1 MTEDKQQTNKS
12 EAPSP
17 SERARERLLRL
28 VVLGGGESGVGTAVL
43 AQKKGFDVF
52 LSDKG
57 KIKDKYKDVL
67 SKNNID
73 WEEEQHTEALIL
85 NADEV
90 VKSPGIPDKAE
101 LIKALHKKGIPVISE
116 IEFAGRYTNAKKIC
130 ITGSNGK
137 TTTTLLIHH
146 ILKKAG
152 LNVALGGN
160 VGKSFAMLVA
170 ENACDPAKKDFDCYV
185 LELSSF
191 QLDGMFDF
199 KADIAILL
207 NITPDHLDR
216 YNYEMQN
223 YVDSKFRIIRNQ
235 TENDAF
241 VYCIDDE
248 VIAQELKKR
257 KINAKQFPF
266 SIKQKVELGAYLDE
280 NNQLVINTNN
290 TNPLFMTI
298 QELALQGK
306 HNIYNSMAAAVSAK
320 LVEIRKETIRESLS
334 DFHNIGHRLEVV
346 GNVHGIEFINDS
358 KATNVNSTWYA
369 LESMTNPVIL
379 ILGGVD
385 KGNDYSL
392 LNELVK
398 EKVKAIIC
406 LGADNNKIIKAFGG
420 MVETIVEAGSAKEAV
435 AHGYR
440 IGKKGDTV
448 LLSPACA
455 SFDLFEDYED
465 RGTQFKQAV
474 RAL

>member
-1 MTEDKQQTNKS
+1 MK
-12 EAPSP
+12 
-17 SERARERLLRL
+17 RL
-28 VVLGGGESGVGTAVL
+28 VILGGGESGAGTAIL
-43 AQKKGFDVF
+43 GKKKGFDVF

-57 KIKDKYKDVL
+57 KLKDQYKEVL
-67 SKNNID
+67 SKNEIK
-73 WEEEQHTEALIL
+73 WEEEQHTESLIL

-90 VKSPGIPDKAE
+90 VKSPGIPDTAP
-101 LIKALHKKGIPVISE
+101 LIKKLRENKIPVISE
-116 IEFAGRYTNAKKIC
+116 IEFAGRYTKAKTIC

-137 TTTTLLIHH
+137 TTTTLLTYH

-152 LNVALGGN
+152 LNVGLGGN
-160 VGKSFAMLVA
+160 VGKSFAMQVA
-170 ENACDPAKKDFDCYV
+170 TEEFDYYV

-191 QLDGMFDF
+191 QLDGMVEF

-216 YNYEMQN
+216 YDYKFENYAN
-223 YVDSKFRIIRNQ
+223 SKFRIIQNQ
-235 TENDAF
+235 TNNDAF
-241 VYCIDDE
+241 IYCIDDTE
-248 VIAQELKKR
+248 IVKGIQAR
-257 KINAKQFPF
+257 KINAKQYPF
-266 SIKQKVELGAYLDE
+266 SIKQKVESGAYLDE
-280 NNQLVINTNN
+280 NNQVVINTNHI
-290 TNPLFMTI
+290 NPLFMTI

-306 HNIYNSMAAAVSAK
+306 HNIYNSMAAGVAGK

-334 DFHNIGHRLEVV
+334 DFHNIDHRLELV

-385 KGNDYSL
+385 KGNDYEM
-392 LNELVK
+392 LNDLVK

-406 LGADNNKIIKAFGG
+406 LGADNKKIIKAFGNI
-420 MVETIVEAGSAKEAV
+420 VDTIVEAKSAKEAV
-435 AHGYR
+435 AQAYKL
-440 IGKKGDTV
+440 GKKGDTV

-455 SFDLFEDYED
+455 SFDLFENYED